1 MIKSGMRIAMVGP
14 FGFHP
19 NKTMRSRAFQF
30 ARALVGQGHQAG
42 ILMPPWH
49 TPEEA
54 GRRWGEDGVYIEYVS
69 LAGGVLPTAGR
80 LVRGALAFQPDV
92 VHCFKPKAYSGLVAW
107 WLWQTRRRRLPLIVD
122 SDDWEGP
129 GGWNDLA
136 PYSPVQKRFFAW
148 QERWG
153 LGHCHA
159 LTVASKTLQS
169 LAWAHG
175 APAERVHYI
184 PNGPGIGTDTS
195 RAAEKRAELGL
206 AGRPVVL
213 LYSRLFELDTQ
224 QLVAVLK
231 RVQAQEPALAILAV
245 GGGLYAEQAQ
255 GLRALLAEAGLLSA
269 VVDLGWRPEEELPA
283 LLATA
288 DVGIY
293 LMTDTLLNRTK
304 CPVKLADM
312 AAVGLP
318 VVAEAV
324 GQVPEYVI
332 PEQTGRLREPGDV
345 AGLAADIVA
354 LLRDEELRRR
364 LGEGARAHMAVN
376 FAWKRLAERL
386 LCVYEAAA
394 RK

>member
-1 MIKSGMRIAMVGP
+1 MRIAMVGP

-30 ARALVGQGHQAG
+30 ARALVRQDHQVG
-42 ILMPPWH
+42 IFMPPWH

-54 GRRWGEDGVYIEYVS
+54 GRRWDEASVHIEYVS
-69 LAGGVLPTAGR
+69 LAGGVAPTTVR

-107 WLWQTRRRRLPLIVD
+107 WLWHSRRRRLPLIVD

-136 PYSPVQKRFFAW
+136 PYNPLQKRFFAW

-153 LGHCHA
+153 LRHCHA
-159 LTVASKTLQS
+159 LTVASTTLQS

-175 APAERVHYI
+175 APAERVYYI
-184 PNGPGIGTDTS
+184 PNGPGIGMDTS
-195 RAAEKRAELGL
+195 GFTDRRAELGL
-206 AGRPVVL
+206 VGRPIVL
-213 LYSRLFELDTQ
+213 LYSRLFEFDIQ
-224 QLVAVLK
+224 QLIAVLR

-255 GLRALLAEAGLLSA
+255 DLRSMLAEAGLLSNL
-269 VVDLGWRPEEELPA
+269 VDAGWRSEEELPA
-283 LLATA
+283 LLAAA

-293 LMTDTLLNRTK
+293 LMADTLLNRTK

-312 AAVGLP
+312 AAVSLP

-332 PEQTGRLREPGDV
+332 PDRTGKLHEPGDV
-345 AGLAADIVA
+345 AGIAADIVS
-354 LLRDEELRRR
+354 LLQDDELRLR
-364 LGEGARAHMAVN
+364 LGEGARAHISAN
-376 FAWKRLAERL
+376 FTWERLAERL
-386 LCVYEAAA
+386 YCAYEAVAQ
-394 RK
+394 K

>member
-1 MIKSGMRIAMVGP
+1 MRIAMVGP

-30 ARALVGQGHQAG
+30 ARALVQQGHQVG
-42 ILMPPWH
+42 IFMPPWH
-49 TPEEA
+49 TPKEA
-54 GRRWGEDGVYIEYVS
+54 GRQWNEDGVYIEYVS
-69 LAGGVLPTAGR
+69 LAGGVIPTTVR
-80 LVRGALAFQPDV
+80 LVRGALAFRANV

-107 WLWQTRRRRLPLIVD
+107 WLWQTRRNRLPLVVD

-136 PYSPVQKRFFAW
+136 PYSPVQRRFFAW

-153 LGHCHA
+153 LRHCHA

-195 RAAEKRAELGL
+195 GFADRRAELGL

-213 LYSRLFELDTQ
+213 LYSRLFEFDMQ
-224 QLVAVLK
+224 QLVAVLR
-231 RVQAQEPALAILAV
+231 RVQAHEPALAILAV
-245 GGGLYAEQAQ
+245 GGGLFAAQAQ
-255 GLRALLAEAGLLSA
+255 DLRSQLAEAGLLSA
-269 VVDLGWRPEEELPA
+269 FVDVGWRPEGELPA
-283 LLATA
+283 LLAAA
-288 DVGIY
+288 DVGVY
-293 LMTDTLLNRTK
+293 LMADTLLNRTK

-332 PEQTGRLREPGDV
+332 PERTGKLREVGDE
-345 AGLAADIVA
+345 AGIATDIVS
-354 LLRDEELRRR
+354 LFRNDELRLR
-364 LGEGARAHMAVN
+364 LGEGARAHIAAN
-376 FAWKRLAERL
+376 FEWKRLAERL
-386 LCVYEAAA
+386 LCAYETVT
-394 RK
+394 RM